1 MLSRRVIAVLAGLLI
16 LCTVVCTSALAA
28 DRCAEYVQEVRAQHA
43 RYFGLEFPYWYGVG
57 QLRQESRCRTNLT
70 AFDGGMGI
78 AQFMPATARQVNAEL
93 GMRLDPYR
101 PEDGIR
107 MQAYYMA
114 RLHRQNPAG
123 ALWAT
128 YQAYNG
134 GWGNLRSEAARAGS
148 WNRYRMYEQC
158 RRKVLQLKSGAL
170 LDLCEVNYDY
180 AIRIYQFAAPYR
192 LGADKMRYW

>member
-1 MLSRRVIAVLAGLLI
+1 MSRCKGIVALFGFLI
-16 LCTVVCTSALAA
+16 GCLIGCFVPAHAA
-28 DRCAEYVQEVRAQHA
+28 DRCAEYVPDVRAQHA
-43 RYFGLEFPYWYGVG
+43 RYFGLDYPHWYGAA
-57 QLRQESRCRTNLT
+57 QLKQESRCRSNLT

-78 AQFMPATARQVNAEL
+78 AQFMPATAREVSTAIGL
-93 GMRLDPYR
+93 RLDPYR
-101 PEDGIR
+101 PEDAIR
-107 MQAYYMA
+107 MQAYYMS

-134 GWGNLRSEAARAGS
+134 GWGNLRAEASRAGS

-158 RRKVLQLKSGAL
+158 RRKIIQLKSGP

-180 AIRIYQFAAPYR
+180 AVRIYQYAAPYR
-192 LGADKMRYW
+192 TGPDKMRYW